1 MKLRRRRPP
10 WLARATKAAA
20 LVGPQ
25 RRRLQ
30 PTTKAVELVCPNMRL
45 LAAYCLMGTVAA
57 PRGVPLS
64 SSWPN
69 INAAAMGDVQQPSR
83 MSRWSTEVPS
93 HVQDEEEEASKRQR
107 VERPLPCAEGGG
119 EAGPSADDSDSACE
133 AQEEG
138 EEEGAGGRGGG
149 RGGGGGRRGV
159 LYSAGEE
166 EEEDTGE
173 ESDRDN
179 DNEGGSDACDNESPC
194 RLSRT

>member
-1 MKLRRRRPP
+1 
-10 WLARATKAAA
+10 
-20 LVGPQ
+20 
-25 RRRLQ
+25 
-30 PTTKAVELVCPNMRL
+30 MRL

-64 SSWPN
+64 SSGPN

-83 MSRWSTEVPS
+83 MSRWSKEVPS

-138 EEEGAGGRGGG
+138 EEEELEDEEG
-149 RGGGGGRRGV
+149 
-159 LYSAGEE
+159 GEE
-166 EEEDTGE
+166 EAVRKTGVYPPPRRQT
-173 ESDRDN
+173 SWH
-179 DNEGGSDACDNESPC
+179 GAVPWPGTSA
-194 RLSRT
+194 

>member
-20 LVGPQ
+20 LVGAQ

-64 SSWPN
+64 SSGPN

-83 MSRWSTEVPS
+83 MSRWSKEVPS

-138 EEEGAGGRGGG
+138 EEEELEDEEVGEEEEEGDEE
-149 RGGGGGRRGV
+149 
-159 LYSAGEE
+159 YSAGEE

-173 ESDRDN
+173 ESERDS
-179 DNEGGSDACDNESPC
+179 DNEGGSDACDNESPV
-194 RLSRT
+194 RLSRK

>member
-20 LVGPQ
+20 LVGAQ

-64 SSWPN
+64 SSGPN

-83 MSRWSTEVPS
+83 MSRWSKEVPS
-93 HVQDEEEEASKRQR
+93 HVQDKEEEASKRQR

-138 EEEGAGGRGGG
+138 EEEELEDEE
-149 RGGGGGRRGV
+149 V
-159 LYSAGEE
+159 GEE
-166 EEEDTGE
+166 EAVRKTGVYPPPAAKPAGTAP
-173 ESDRDN
+173 SHGPGPPHRIARRAQL
-179 DNEGGSDACDNESPC
+179 GF
-194 RLSRT
+194 

>member
-1 MKLRRRRPP
+1 M
-10 WLARATKAAA
+10 
-20 LVGPQ
+20 VGAQ

-64 SSWPN
+64 SSGPN

-83 MSRWSTEVPS
+83 MSRWSKEVPS

-133 AQEEG
+133 AQEESKEEG
-138 EEEGAGGRGGG
+138 EEEELEDEEVGEEEEEGDEA
-149 RGGGGGRRGV
+149 
-159 LYSAGEE
+159 YSVGEE